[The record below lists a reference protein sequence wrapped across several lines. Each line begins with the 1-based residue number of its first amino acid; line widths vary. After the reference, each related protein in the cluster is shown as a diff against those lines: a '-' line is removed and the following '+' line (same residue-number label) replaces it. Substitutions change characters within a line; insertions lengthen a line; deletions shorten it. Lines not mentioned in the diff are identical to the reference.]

1 MSLAAWLP
9 TALVAA
15 LLLASPCSGLAPATR
30 LSPRHHRPALRAITA
45 AADADP
51 ARRPVVVPKD
61 SPSQPPGASL
71 ATSTINL
78 VKGVI
83 GSSVFAL
90 PAGVAAF
97 ASTRAALVPSFLL
110 LGAVA
115 TLSGY
120 TFWMIARVN
129 EATDTDS
136 FGGAWRATFGE
147 STSWVPSAIIVAKCF
162 ASCLTYTMVIGD
174 SFAPIL
180 GAAAAPAWLASRS
193 GAILSILPLVVLPL
207 CLLPSLS
214 MLRYT
219 SLFGV
224 AALIYSAA
232 FLVVRAAAAPPL
244 GAAAAATAA
253 ARSPLALAMTAKV
266 FVLVSLLSTAFTAHY
281 NAPRFYAELAP
292 APTVAG
298 QCGGFYVGGVAAA
311 DGDGDGEGA
320 EANDADAPVAD
331 AADAADTATA
341 AAVPPPP
348 SKVRR
353 MGLVTTLG
361 FGIAAAVAAALMGG
375 GFWAFGDRCD
385 GFILNNFPTSDRLAQ
400 LARLAVGSS
409 VVCTYP
415 FVFFGLRDGAL
426 ALAGAERAS
435 GATRLATTLGLLSVV
450 VALALVLT
458 DLGLVVA
465 VSGALLSSAILYVVP
480 PAMFS
485 RVLGAR
491 IRAARAAGLRATR
504 RDRAERALAWF
515 TVALGF
521 FFAGIGTWTS
531 LT

>member
-15 LLLASPCSGLAPATR
+15 LLLASPCSGLVPATR
-30 LSPRHHRPALRAITA
+30 LSPHRHRPALRITA

-244 GAAAAATAA
+244 AAAAAAAAA

-292 APTVAG
+292 APTVPG

-320 EANDADAPVAD
+320 EAADADAPVS
-331 AADAADTATA
+331 DAADTATA
-341 AAVPPPP
+341 IDRPSDRP

>member
-15 LLLASPCSGLAPATR
+15 LLLAEPCTALLPAHSLAP
-30 LSPRHHRPALRAITA
+30 HRPALRGIAITA

-244 GAAAAATAA
+244 AAAAAAATAA

-311 DGDGDGEGA
+311 DGDGDGDGA
-320 EANDADAPVAD
+320 AADDADAPD
-331 AADAADTATA
+331 ADAADTATA
-341 AAVPPPP
+341 IDRPSDRP

>member
-1 MSLAAWLP
+1 MAVFSMSPPRRFLKTSALSARARAARGGAPSHGEMSLAAWLP

-30 LSPRHHRPALRAITA
+30 LSPRTIAQRSVRAITA

-244 GAAAAATAA
+244 AAAAAAA
-253 ARSPLALAMTAKV
+253 AAAHSPLALAMTAKV

-298 QCGGFYVGGVAAA
+298 QCGGFYAGGVAAA

-320 EANDADAPVAD
+320 DSDDADAPVAD

-341 AAVPPPP
+341 
-348 SKVRR
+348 
-353 MGLVTTLG
+353 
-361 FGIAAAVAAALMGG
+361 I
-375 GFWAFGDRCD
+375 DR
-385 GFILNNFPTSDRLAQ
+385 PSDRR
-400 LARLAVGSS
+400 ARCGGWV
-409 VVCTYP
+409 
-415 FVFFGLRDGAL
+415 
-426 ALAGAERAS
+426 
-435 GATRLATTLGLLSVV
+435 
-450 VALALVLT
+450 
-458 DLGLVVA
+458 
-465 VSGALLSSAILYVVP
+465 
-480 PAMFS
+480 
-485 RVLGAR
+485 
-491 IRAARAAGLRATR
+491 
-504 RDRAERALAWF
+504 W
-515 TVALGF
+515 
-521 FFAGIGTWTS
+521 
-531 LT
+531 

>member
-1 MSLAAWLP
+1 MSPAAWLP

-15 LLLASPCSGLAPATR
+15 LLLAEPCSAILPHSLAP
-30 LSPRHHRPALRAITA
+30 HRPALHGIAITA

-244 GAAAAATAA
+244 AAAAATAA

-281 NAPRFYAELAP
+281 NAPRSMQSP
-292 APTVAG
+292 RRRDRGRTVRRLLRWRRGGGRRRRRRRGRRFRRRRRAG
-298 QCGGFYVGGVAAA
+298 CRRRRRRRYRHRRRRRA
-311 DGDGDGEGA
+311 
-320 EANDADAPVAD
+320 
-331 AADAADTATA
+331 
-341 AAVPPPP
+341 PP

-353 MGLVTTLG
+353 MGLVTT
-361 FGIAAAVAAALMGG
+361 
-375 GFWAFGDRCD
+375 
-385 GFILNNFPTSDRLAQ
+385 
-400 LARLAVGSS
+400 
-409 VVCTYP
+409 
-415 FVFFGLRDGAL
+415 
-426 ALAGAERAS
+426 
-435 GATRLATTLGLLSVV
+435 
-450 VALALVLT
+450 
-458 DLGLVVA
+458 
-465 VSGALLSSAILYVVP
+465 
-480 PAMFS
+480 
-485 RVLGAR
+485 
-491 IRAARAAGLRATR
+491 
-504 RDRAERALAWF
+504 
-515 TVALGF
+515 
-521 FFAGIGTWTS
+521 
-531 LT
+531 

>member
-1 MSLAAWLP
+1 
-9 TALVAA
+9 
-15 LLLASPCSGLAPATR
+15 
-30 LSPRHHRPALRAITA
+30 
-45 AADADP
+45 
-51 ARRPVVVPKD
+51 
-61 SPSQPPGASL
+61 
-71 ATSTINL
+71 
-78 VKGVI
+78 
-83 GSSVFAL
+83 
-90 PAGVAAF
+90 
-97 ASTRAALVPSFLL
+97 
-110 LGAVA
+110 
-115 TLSGY
+115 
-120 TFWMIARVN
+120 
-129 EATDTDS
+129 
-136 FGGAWRATFGE
+136 
-147 STSWVPSAIIVAKCF
+147 
-162 ASCLTYTMVIGD
+162 
-174 SFAPIL
+174 
-180 GAAAAPAWLASRS
+180 
-193 GAILSILPLVVLPL
+193 
-207 CLLPSLS
+207 
-214 MLRYT
+214 
-219 SLFGV
+219 
-224 AALIYSAA
+224 
-232 FLVVRAAAAPPL
+232 
-244 GAAAAATAA
+244 
-253 ARSPLALAMTAKV
+253 MTAKA
-266 FVLVSLLSTAFTAHY
+266 FLVSLLSTAFTAHY

-320 EANDADAPVAD
+320 DSDAADAPVAD

-415 FVFFGLRDGAL
+415 FVFFGLRVGAL

-435 GATRLATTLGLLSVV
+435 GATRLATTLGLPSVV

-485 RVLGAR
+485 RLLRAR
-491 IRAARAAGLRATR
+491 LRAARAAGLRARGATARAGARVVHGGAGLLLRGHR
-504 RDRAERALAWF
+504 RGPAHVR
-515 TVALGF
+515 
-521 FFAGIGTWTS
+521 
-531 LT
+531 

>member
-30 LSPRHHRPALRAITA
+30 LSRHRPALRARAITA

-244 GAAAAATAA
+244 AAAAAATAAAA

-292 APTVAG
+292 APTVPG

-320 EANDADAPVAD
+320 EADADAPVAD
-331 AADAADTATA
+331 AADTATA
-341 AAVPPPP
+341 IDRPSDRP

>member
-1 MSLAAWLP
+1 MSPAAWLP

-15 LLLASPCSGLAPATR
+15 LLLAEPCSAILPHSLAP
-30 LSPRHHRPALRAITA
+30 HRPALHGIAITA

-129 EATDTDS
+129 EATDTES

-244 GAAAAATAA
+244 AAAAATAA
-253 ARSPLALAMTAKV
+253 ARAPLALAMTAKV

-298 QCGGFYVGGVAAA
+298 QRGGFYVGGVAAA

-320 EANDADAPVAD
+320 ADDADAPVAD

-341 AAVPPPP
+341 IDRPSDRP